1 MTQESTR
8 VLRFAFPASKE
19 GCAKQHTRSGN
30 RVLRFGDQRQD
41 GEGVNHP
48 VNRPLV
54 LIAGPELH
62 GRERHATCLAAADL
76 GVEQAHN
83 GRQALDKAVT
93 LRPDVIAMDLSSSH
107 GLNSLEVCRQLSREP
122 ATKSIPIVAMA
133 ELWPPGQVDEARAAG
148 CASVLAKPCP
158 PERLLVEILWVL
170 GQQEQDGPANGTAI
184 QFPNTVEFLIRTLR
198 AALDENARLSSAAV
212 DLEASAQLWA
222 DSYERAITSPTGARR
237 TSDRI
242 RGGAPARFRS

>member
-1 MTQESTR
+1 VTQESKR
-8 VLRFAFPASKE
+8 VLRFASPVRKE
-19 GCAKQHTRSGN
+19 ECAKQHTRSEN
-30 RVLRFGDQRQD
+30 RVLRFGGQRQER
-41 GEGVNHP
+41 EGVDRP

-54 LIAGPELH
+54 LIAGPNRP

-83 GRQALDKAVT
+83 GRQALDKALT

-107 GLNSLEVCRQLSREP
+107 GLNSLELCRQLGHEP
-122 ATKSIPIVAMA
+122 ATRSIPIIAMA

-170 GQQEQDGPANGTAI
+170 GHQDQDGPVSETAI
-184 QFPNTVEFLIRTLR
+184 LLPNTVEFLIRTLR
-198 AALDENARLSSAAV
+198 AALDENARLSAATA
-212 DLEASAQLWA
+212 DLEESAQFWA
-222 DSYERAITSPTGARR
+222 DSYERAIRLPDRRAARQ
-237 TSDRI
+237 S
-242 RGGAPARFRS
+242 